1 MKRLIVCFDGTWN
14 RLDAPESTNVVLT
27 AEGVV
32 PMASGAI
39 AQVIFYDEGVGTRR
53 FEKLTGGMFGHGLV
67 DNMSD
72 AYRFLI
78 FNYTV
83 GDEIYIFG
91 FSRGAFT
98 ARSFASLL
106 STCGILLRSK
116 ASQVTEAIKLYQAR
130 TDSPEYADRILQFR
144 KEHSPQVCV
153 SEDEDA
159 WRCANLPGYSAG
171 SVPRLQIAYLGVWDT
186 VGALGVPSR
195 YRWLQFFNR
204 KHRFHDTNLSS
215 FVRSARHAVA
225 IDERRADFTPTL
237 WSNIDDLNVR
247 SGSTSQRLDAPYQQ
261 KWFPGV
267 HGAVGGGGE
276 HRGLSDQALDWVLT
290 GARKMGLELDG
301 EHHSRLYKLRPDPTD
316 YLSNEPPPSL
326 LSVGG
331 LLAVLWKK
339 ADRDGPDKL
348 AEVSLSARR
357 RWHEK
362 AASLR
367 DKVPYKPKTLAKVEN
382 ALDALNPADL
392 GVGIDEAALGPFD
405 LYVVL
410 QGETLSSIA
419 FRHYENA
426 NAWTDIYRANLD
438 KIEDPNLIYVGQ
450 ELRLPKLKERTI
462 PPAGNT

>member
-1 MKRLIVCFDGTWN
+1 MKRLVVCFDGTWN

-32 PMASGAI
+32 PMASGEI

-67 DNMSD
+67 ANMSD

-98 ARSFASLL
+98 ARSFVGLL

-130 TDSPEYADRILQFR
+130 TDSAEYADRVLQFR
-144 KEHSPQVCV
+144 KEHSPQICV
-153 SEDEDA
+153 SEEEDA
-159 WRCANLPGYSAG
+159 WRCANVPGYSAG
-171 SVPRLQIAYLGVWDT
+171 SVPRLGIAYLGVWDT

-195 YRWLQFFNR
+195 YRWLQFLNR
-204 KHRFHDTNLSS
+204 KYRFHDTNLSS

-225 IDERRADFTPTL
+225 IDERRADFAPTL
-237 WSNIDDLNVR
+237 WSNIDELNIG
-247 SGSTSQRLDAPYQQ
+247 SGSTSRKLDAPYQQ

-267 HGAVGGGGE
+267 HGAVGGGGKY
-276 HRGLSDQALDWVLT
+276 RGLSDQALDWVLT
-290 GARKMGLELDG
+290 GARRMGLELDG
-301 EHHSRLYKLRPDPTD
+301 EGHSRLYKLRPDPTD
-316 YLSNEPPPSL
+316 FLSNEPPPSL

-331 LLAVLWKK
+331 FLAALWKT
-339 ADRDGPDKL
+339 ADRDGPDQL
-348 AEVSLSARR
+348 VEVSLSARR

-362 AASLR
+362 ASSLR
-367 DKVPYKPKTLAKVEN
+367 DKAPYKPTTLVKVKD
-382 ALDALNPADL
+382 ALDALDPAIL
-392 GVGIDEAALGPFD
+392 GVGIDEAALEPFN

-419 FRHYENA
+419 YRHYDDA
-426 NAWTDIYRANLD
+426 SAWTTIYQANLD

-450 ELRLPKLKERTI
+450 ELRLPKLKE
-462 PPAGNT
+462 PDVAQVSNT